1 MRVLIMFVGLM
12 LCIGIAKQEKAQP
25 AIPPCADGTAGCYL
39 TAAPYDHTNF
49 PLCKDAAKGQ
59 PCWSVPP
66 LAFDLPAKETIEG
79 AQCIGG
85 GCGGYAHYSCQ
96 DVAPDWKQRV
106 LLDSADG
113 KHHCYAFYLLES
125 KP

>member
-1 MRVLIMFVGLM
+1 MRVLIAVALLM
-12 LCIGIAKQEKAQP
+12 LCGALAQRIEPQAAKQEKTQP

-66 LAFDLPAKETIEG
+66 LAFDLPLI
-79 AQCIGG
+79 
-85 GCGGYAHYSCQ
+85 CG
-96 DVAPDWKQRV
+96 
-106 LLDSADG
+106 LL
-113 KHHCYAFYLLES
+113 AFIACMVTGLLFKACEILAELR
-125 KP
+125 KR